1 MLYLQTGEY
10 EQLKTTIKY
19 HKSDEPCLKAL
30 DKVLTTKNV
39 QWQAYHGQSFIG
51 IHVNKML
58 KVILV
63 LIQSH

>member
-39 QWQAYHGQSFIG
+39 Q
-51 IHVNKML
+51 
-58 KVILV
+58 
-63 LIQSH
+63 